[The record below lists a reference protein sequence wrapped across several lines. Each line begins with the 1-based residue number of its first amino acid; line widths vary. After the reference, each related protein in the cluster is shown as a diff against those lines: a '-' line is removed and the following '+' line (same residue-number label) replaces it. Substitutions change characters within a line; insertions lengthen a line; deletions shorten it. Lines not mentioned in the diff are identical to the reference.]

1 MSSSRFF
8 FTRIGLF
15 ALIPLLYWIGQGVAS
30 LGVAQGVVDAG
41 CIFIFCAVLFVAL
54 FRRA

>member
-41 CIFIFCAVLFVAL
+41 CILIFCAVLFTAL
-54 FRRA
+54 FRRS